1 MSHFFLPIPWVCE
14 TQICEPSYSIFG
26 QGDYATD
33 TPRRINV
40 DLMSILRRYVE
51 KKTSISFHV
60 ISTYFF
66 DAISMGEKSTS
77 FRRTFFNV
85 TLISEDFV
93 STYLLRCNFD
103 ERKIHF
109 VSTHFVRRNFDER
122 NIDVILMC
130 FFFISMDKNS
140 TMFRCI
146 FWRNLD
152 GKLM

>member
-1 MSHFFLPIPWVCE
+1 MSHFFLLIPWVCE

-51 KKTSISFHV
+51 KKISISFHV

-85 TLISEDFV
+85 TLISEK
-93 STYLLRCNFD
+93 STSFQRTF
-103 ERKIHF
+103 F
-109 VSTHFVRRNFDER
+109 
-122 NIDVILMC
+122 DVISMSEKSISFRRTLFGVTSMSEISTLSWCVFFLSRWTKTQRC
-130 FFFISMDKNS
+130 FGVFFGAI
-140 TMFRCI
+140 
-146 FWRNLD
+146 
-152 GKLM
+152 